1 MPKNRNKPEYT
12 MKLSN
17 GTILYINQ
25 IGDDMHGN
33 NCFLITDTSGEY
45 GSFVLTADCSPLEGE
60 TLTKPQQ
67 QLLTQIKKFIDE
79 ISGC

>member
-1 MPKNRNKPEYT
+1 MPNKRDMPEYT

-25 IGDDMHGN
+25 IGDDIYGN
-33 NCFLITDTSGEY
+33 NCFLITDTSGKY
-45 GSFVLTADCSPLEGE
+45 GSFVLTADCAPLQGE

-67 QLLTQIKKFIDE
+67 QILSQIKKMIDE